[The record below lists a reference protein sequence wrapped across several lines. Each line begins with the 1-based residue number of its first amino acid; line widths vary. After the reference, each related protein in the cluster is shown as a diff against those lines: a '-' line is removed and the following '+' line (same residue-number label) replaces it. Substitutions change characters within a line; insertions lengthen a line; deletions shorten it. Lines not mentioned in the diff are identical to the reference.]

1 MKNLVIF
8 VFLFLSIT
16 TVINGGI
23 TSEFVRQ
30 ALPSIEMS
38 LDTFPSPDGYNTP
51 EQFEAPI
58 EDFSMAFLTGEAS
71 PAAAFL

>member
-8 VFLFLSIT
+8 AFLFLSIT
-16 TVINGGI
+16 TVINGGT

-38 LDTFPSPDGYNTP
+38 LETFPSPAGYNTP
-51 EQFEAPI
+51 EQV
-58 EDFSMAFLTGEAS
+58 
-71 PAAAFL
+71 